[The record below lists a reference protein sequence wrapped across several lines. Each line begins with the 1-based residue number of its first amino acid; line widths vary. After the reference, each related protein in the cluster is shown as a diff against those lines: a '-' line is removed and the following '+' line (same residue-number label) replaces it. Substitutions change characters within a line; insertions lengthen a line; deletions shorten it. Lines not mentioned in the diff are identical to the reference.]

1 MASCT
6 DALTSTHDAFVEL
19 LRRLPH
25 IVAEALARARGQ
37 LPEGEV
43 VERHPNFEVPGLVR
57 RARKL
62 AVDLLLAIRDR
73 KTERIILAVLI
84 EFQDSVDTT
93 KRFVWP
99 LAVSACAAELRTR
112 GEMAIFAVDP
122 AVIAWI
128 ERLLP
133 KLEPRPTLIEA
144 RHIDLILDLNDARTR
159 PLETVFAALYH
170 ARSET
175 PIEDRLAGIRAG
187 IVALRELG
195 EVEGQRYDVLMLNV
209 VPAELGQR
217 ALREL
222 RDEGILDDE
231 GLVRISAFE
240 RQGYS
245 FNHGLEE
252 GREEGRRAGLA
263 EGRQAGLEEGL
274 RLALAGMKR
283 ALVDVLGLR
292 GFSLSDGQRRLVADC
307 DDLQRVERWYE
318 AAKTIDA
325 EDLGG
330 LLA

>member
-1 MASCT
+1 
-6 DALTSTHDAFVEL
+6 
-19 LRRLPH
+19 
-25 IVAEALARARGQ
+25 
-37 LPEGEV
+37 
-43 VERHPNFEVPGLVR
+43 
-57 RARKL
+57 
-62 AVDLLLAIRDR
+62 
-73 KTERIILAVLI
+73 
-84 EFQDSVDTT
+84 
-93 KRFVWP
+93 
-99 LAVSACAAELRTR
+99 
-112 GEMAIFAVDP
+112 MAIFAVDP

-187 IVALRELG
+187 IVALRELD

-222 RDEGILDDE
+222 REEGILDDE

-252 GREEGRRAGLA
+252 GREEGRRAGLEEGRQAGLA

-274 RLALAGMKR
+274 RLALVGMKR